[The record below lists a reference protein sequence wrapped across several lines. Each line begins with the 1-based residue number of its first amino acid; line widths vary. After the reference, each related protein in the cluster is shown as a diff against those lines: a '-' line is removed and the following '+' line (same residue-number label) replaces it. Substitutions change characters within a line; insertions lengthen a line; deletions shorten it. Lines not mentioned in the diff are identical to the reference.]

1 MTLRSVSVEVRR
13 NIRGPWLF
21 TVVAVAVMAWIG
33 LLSGRGA
40 GHVPAVWWAN
50 SVLLAI
56 ILLNRR
62 SQRWPLLLAGYC
74 GNVAAHLLMHDPLN
88 QVFLLSLVD
97 VGESTFAVIAVQWT
111 SDRAA
116 QEQGFDFTNRG
127 SLLRF
132 VVFGVL
138 LGPLLAA
145 CAAALILRALVH
157 AEMITAFRWFP
168 PSALG
173 MAMVA
178 PLLLGLARR
187 ETAALFAP
195 QRIAKTAL
203 YLGCLAAT
211 TLAIFSRGQ
220 FPLLFLL
227 FPPLMFL
234 VVELGVGGGAL
245 GSCVVAAIGSIYTV
259 AGHGVMAHVQ
269 GATLEQRILILQM
282 FLATAVLSADVVGLV
297 LGDLKRS
304 ALIEEQTRLG
314 LKDALNTL
322 EGVARVDATT
332 RIANR
337 RRLDEALDE
346 VWKRAIREG
355 FSVSFVLMDVDHF
368 KNYNDLYGHLAGDDC
383 LRNVAEIAA
392 GVLRR
397 PGDLIARFGG
407 EEFAILLPQT
417 HEAAAAQ
424 LAEQIRMAIRLAG
437 IAHAGVP
444 GGLLTV
450 SLGCS
455 AAVPQQ
461 GDELS
466 ALVAAADR
474 ALYQAKRDG
483 RDRVE
488 IASCVR
494 AVK

>member
-1 MTLRSVSVEVRR
+1 
-13 NIRGPWLF
+13 
-21 TVVAVAVMAWIG
+21 
-33 LLSGRGA
+33 
-40 GHVPAVWWAN
+40 
-50 SVLLAI
+50 
-56 ILLNRR
+56 
-62 SQRWPLLLAGYC
+62 
-74 GNVAAHLLMHDPLN
+74 
-88 QVFLLSLVD
+88 
-97 VGESTFAVIAVQWT
+97 
-111 SDRAA
+111 
-116 QEQGFDFTNRG
+116 
-127 SLLRF
+127 
-132 VVFGVL
+132 
-138 LGPLLAA
+138 
-145 CAAALILRALVH
+145 
-157 AEMITAFRWFP
+157 
-168 PSALG
+168 
-173 MAMVA
+173 
-178 PLLLGLARR
+178 
-187 ETAALFAP
+187 
-195 QRIAKTAL
+195 
-203 YLGCLAAT
+203 
-211 TLAIFSRGQ
+211 
-220 FPLLFLL
+220 
-227 FPPLMFL
+227 
-234 VVELGVGGGAL
+234 
-245 GSCVVAAIGSIYTV
+245 
-259 AGHGVMAHVQ
+259 VMAHVQ

-282 FLATAVLSADVVGLV
+282 FLATAVLSDDVVGLV